1 MGGTDLFRLVRLRN
15 PGLWHTV
22 LARHRIWT
30 RMFPY
35 STQWLRFGLPGSEA
49 QWARLAKAL
58 EDLS

>member
-1 MGGTDLFRLVRLRN
+1 M
-15 PGLWHTV
+15 WHRA
-22 LARHRIWT
+22 LARRQIWT

-35 STQWLRFGLPGSEA
+35 STEWLRFGLPGSEA